1 MDLAD
6 EQTREVIRQAFQRNQ
21 RCEGG
26 SDDYLTATELQQA
39 LLELGTKVD
48 DDDAQIL
55 VEENSPQ
62 TRRIPLKAFTLIAL
76 EKCRFA
82 SKGQRS
88 RVRKVSAVKIKETFG
103 QFDHNQTGQIN
114 SSEAKGALNKL
125 GINFPAH
132 IVDKMMEQADQDG
145 DGKITLQEFES
156 LMSDS

>member
-1 MDLAD
+1 MK
-6 EQTREVIRQAFQRNQ
+6 VIRQAFQRNQ

-55 VEENSPQ
+55 VEGMSVTIRLTNDESKVSFVSQENSPQ

-132 IVDKMMEQADQDG
+132 IGENEINKTV
-145 DGKITLQEFES
+145 
-156 LMSDS
+156 